1 MRRANPFRKV
11 LRRLMRAVRARLGLL
26 PKNQLY
32 DHLTAEVIRKV
43 LRRGSCSIDVGCH
56 KGDILKLMLKAAP
69 AGYCYAF
76 EPLPDF
82 CAGLRQKFTRPGI
95 EIHEIALSDADGE
108 AEFNH
113 VVSNPGYSGF
123 RKRRYDRPTE
133 TDTRIRVRM
142 RRLDDIVDPQ
152 RKVDF
157 IKIDVEGAELQVL
170 RGATAMLQR
179 DHPVVVFEHGL
190 GAADCYGTRPED
202 VHALL
207 VGQCGMQIWTMD
219 AWLRGAAPLSQAA
232 FCEQFDQ
239 RLNYYFLAGP
249 PGPRA

>member
-1 MRRANPFRKV
+1 MAGVIRFRKV
-11 LRRLMRAVRARLGLL
+11 LRRLKQAVRARLGMLS
-26 PKNQLY
+26 KGEIY
-32 DHLTAEVIRKV
+32 DRQTTRVIRRV
-43 LRRGSCSIDVGCH
+43 LRRDSCSIDVGCH
-56 KGDILKLMLKAAP
+56 RGDILKLMLEAAP
-69 AGYCYAF
+69 AGYSYAF

-113 VVSNPGYSGF
+113 VVSRPAYSGF
-123 RKRRYDRPTE
+123 RRRRYERPTE
-133 TDTRIRVRM
+133 TEARIWVRM
-142 RRLDDIVDPQ
+142 RRLDDIIDPR

-170 RGATAMLQR
+170 RGATAVLQR

-190 GAADCYGTRPED
+190 GAADFYGTRPEE

-207 VGQCGMQIWTMD
+207 VDQCGMEIWTLD
-219 AWLRGAAPLSQAA
+219 GWLRGAAPMSQAA
-232 FCEQFDQ
+232 FCEQFDKC
-239 RLNYYFLAGP
+239 LNYYFLAGP
-249 PGPRA
+249 RPQT